1 MDSPYT
7 KSEGALMFRTTLF
20 ALAAAAVAVAIVA
33 SAEARSS
40 STRLIGTV
48 GPGYTITLKKGT
60 AKVKTLKAGKYTF
73 VITDKASIHDFTIER
88 EKGGPKIEKT
98 LTGTS
103 FQGKKTVT
111 VTLKKGSWKFYCSI
125 HEPQMF
131 GFFKVT
137 S

>member
-1 MDSPYT
+1 M
-7 KSEGALMFRTTLF
+7 KRIALLLL
-20 ALAAAAVAVAIVA
+20 APGLAAAVFLVPAQA
-33 SAEARSS
+33 S
-40 STRLIGTV
+40 TPKLIGTV
-48 GPGYTITLKKGT
+48 GPGFTITLKKGT

-73 VITDKASIHDFTIER
+73 VISDKASIHNFTIER

-98 LTGTS
+98 LTATS
-103 FQGKKTVT
+103 FQGKKTMT

>member
-1 MDSPYT
+1 M
-7 KSEGALMFRTTLF
+7 KRIALLLL
-20 ALAAAAVAVAIVA
+20 APGLAAAVFLVPAQA
-33 SAEARSS
+33 S
-40 STRLIGTV
+40 TPKLVGTV
-48 GPGYTITLKKGT
+48 GPGFTITLKKGT
-60 AKVKTLKAGKYTF
+60 AKVKTLKAGKYIF
-73 VITDKASIHDFTIER
+73 VITDKASIHNFTIER

-111 VTLKKGSWKFYCSI
+111 VTLKKGSWKFYCSV

>member
-1 MDSPYT
+1 M
-7 KSEGALMFRTTLF
+7 KRIALALLATG
-20 ALAAAAVAVAIVA
+20 LAAAMFLVPAQA
-33 SAEARSS
+33 S
-40 STRLIGTV
+40 TPKLIGTV
-48 GPGYTITLKKGT
+48 GPGFTITLKNGT

-73 VITDKASIHDFTIER
+73 VITDKASIHNFTIER
-88 EKGGPKIEKT
+88 EKGGPKIEKV
-98 LTGTS
+98 LTATS

-111 VTLKKGSWKFYCSI
+111 VTLKTGSWKYYCSI